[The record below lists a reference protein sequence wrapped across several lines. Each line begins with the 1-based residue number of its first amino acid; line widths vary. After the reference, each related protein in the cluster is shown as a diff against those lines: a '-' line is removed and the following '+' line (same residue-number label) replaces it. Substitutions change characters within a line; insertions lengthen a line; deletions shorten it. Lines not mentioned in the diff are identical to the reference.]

1 MSITPP
7 LVETLKDH
15 TSDFLRQNG
24 FAQCMEESGYQ
35 NLRAHRPMLMVMPRL
50 RFDFLPPE
58 EEVDELFFCF
68 FFFSCFLTGEGE
80 TERRTPQV
88 GCQKPGSCWSQR
100 SAGFSRWER
109 GFHPSQTQ
117 DPKHQRQ
124 RRPWRAAAGGCPST
138 PLRASLAFAQL
149 SGWSLA
155 RCDIFCHSWCWRHHK
170 FSHWC

>member
-35 NLRAHRPMLMVMPRL
+35 KLRAHRPMLMAMPWL

-58 EEVDELFFCF
+58 EEVEELLLLLL
-68 FFFSCFLTGEGE
+68 FLLLLLD
-80 TERRTPQV
+80 RRRRNRATNLHRLAARSRDLVRASAQLAFQ
-88 GCQKPGSCWSQR
+88 GGSG
-100 SAGFSRWER
+100 A
-109 GFHPSQTQ
+109 
-117 DPKHQRQ
+117 
-124 RRPWRAAAGGCPST
+124 ST
-138 PLRASLAFAQL
+138 PVRLRIQSNNVNAVLGVLLLAAVLQCLCGELGLRPTFGL
-149 SGWSLA
+149 VLGVL
-155 RCDIFCHSWCWRHHK
+155 RHFCHSWCWRHHK